1 MAVAALRRGPSFLR
15 LTGRPSLRAPH
26 IGVYF
31 QSTSLGKERYRW
43 TKDRDELLR
52 KLVTDRCN
60 RTWPDIAAQLGITGD
75 PGKVRSRW
83 RVLQPKHGSAWT
95 KSEDADLAAAVDN
108 CIREGRVIGDCGVW
122 VAVAKQLKTS
132 RTAAQCQSRWMNTL
146 LPRQG
151 RRLKYTRFKS
161 IHGWTWQPD
170 EVQRLRSALDTIA
183 QVQDSPDMVSQAA
196 ETEPWLLT
204 NEQETENRVRSFW
217 PYIAS
222 RVKTRTAMQCRRK
235 WEAMSLE
242 DYSRTLTASQA
253 KQLVELVKAH
263 GRNWQFLAETYFPG
277 KSPKKLYVTYT
288 QWLAIEKK
296 YAVDLLQIDPFAR
309 LYEFDGV
316 SALRPT
322 GEDGYYD
329 PNGPLARV
337 RKSGP

>member
-1 MAVAALRRGPSFLR
+1 
-15 LTGRPSLRAPH
+15 
-26 IGVYF
+26 
-31 QSTSLGKERYRW
+31 
-43 TKDRDELLR
+43 
-52 KLVTDRCN
+52 
-60 RTWPDIAAQLGITGD
+60 
-75 PGKVRSRW
+75 
-83 RVLQPKHGSAWT
+83 
-95 KSEDADLAAAVDN
+95 
-108 CIREGRVIGDCGVW
+108 
-122 VAVAKQLKTS
+122 
-132 RTAAQCQSRWMNTL
+132 
-146 LPRQG
+146 
-151 RRLKYTRFKS
+151 
-161 IHGWTWQPD
+161 
-170 EVQRLRSALDTIA
+170 
-183 QVQDSPDMVSQAA
+183 
-196 ETEPWLLT
+196 
-204 NEQETENRVRSFW
+204 
-217 PYIAS
+217 
-222 RVKTRTAMQCRRK
+222 
-235 WEAMSLE
+235 MSLE